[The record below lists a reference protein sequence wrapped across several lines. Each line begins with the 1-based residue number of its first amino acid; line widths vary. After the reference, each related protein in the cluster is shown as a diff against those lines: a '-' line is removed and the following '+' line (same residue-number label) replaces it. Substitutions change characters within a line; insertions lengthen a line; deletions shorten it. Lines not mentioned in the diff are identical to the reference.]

1 MSNEL
6 VVDSALDDG
15 VAVVDE
21 SKVSLDE
28 AAEETWKQLL
38 SDESDVRTS
47 VWLCTYSFRVL
58 KDEEGNPVPDEQRTV
73 AGETF
78 AATTKRKAL
87 DRLVHV
93 ISAPGVEEYSGF
105 SLELFDLTVP
115 EQRDQLVRDFFNRED
130 STLNVT
136 LVELL

>member
-1 MSNEL
+1 MSDEI
-6 VVDSALDDG
+6 VVDGDADDA

-21 SKVSLDE
+21 SKVSYDE
-28 AAEETWKQLL
+28 ATEETWNTLL
-38 SDESDVRTS
+38 SDESEVRTA
-47 VWLCTYSFRVL
+47 VWICSYSFRVL
-58 KDEEGNPVPDEQRTV
+58 IGEDGNVLPEGQRTV

-87 DRLVHV
+87 DRLVQV
-93 ISAPGVEEYSGF
+93 ISAPGVEDYSGF

-115 EQRDQLVRDFFNRED
+115 EQRDQLVRDFFNRDD
-130 STLNVT
+130 STLNIT